1 MKLVVQE
8 LMDSAKVA
16 EECED
21 YQQGHKKF
29 AIADKRYVGKFIPA
43 VEFDGSWFQ
52 LTLHRTAVQ
61 GSPVV
66 AFACGR
72 IMERHKL
79 DVAVIEHIGVS
90 SALRGK
96 LVGIRMLEYIMK
108 FTGLP
113 LMAAWMQTPQGHDL
127 WLRTLQRAKAIA
139 LYAVSA
145 DGEYFRVLNPDDLKT
160 CPFDLYDGGNGTFF
174 MEKNYRHDTYT
185 YARPR
190 AINANLNKMRRN
202 AK

>member
-1 MKLVVQE
+1 MKMVAQE
-8 LMDSAKVA
+8 FMDSARVA
-16 EECED
+16 EECDD

-29 AIADKRYVGKFIPA
+29 TIADKRYVAGLIPA
-43 VEFDGSWFQ
+43 VEFDGASFQ
-52 LTLHRTAVQ
+52 LTLHRTAIQ

-72 IMERHKL
+72 IMQRHAI
-79 DVAVIEHIGVS
+79 DVVVIDHIGVAN
-90 SALRGK
+90 ALRGK

-113 LMAAWMQTPQGHDL
+113 LMAGWKQTPQGRDL
-127 WLRTLQRAKAIA
+127 WLRTLQQAKAIA
-139 LYAVSA
+139 LYAVSNA
-145 DGEYFRVLNPDDLKT
+145 GDYFRIFNIDDLKI
-160 CPFDLYDGGNGTFF
+160 CPFELYDGGDGTFF

-190 AINANLNKMRRN
+190 AINAGLKPRKN
-202 AK
+202 AL